1 MTLTFYSE
9 KTGKQLEIYNNMTS
23 IKCYELLD
31 IKRKIEKEYKDKV
44 MFIIK

>member
-23 IKCYELLD
+23 IKCSELLD
-31 IKRKIEKEYKDKV
+31 IKRKIEREYRTKTIFV
-44 MFIIK
+44 IK